1 VTGLAEAK
9 MAQDRANR
17 NKKAQ
22 AVFQQIDNVLDSR
35 LLSPPVLPEPAS
47 LAAGLLQAVAGRI
60 PLGANDGSTATDNCS
75 S

>member
-1 VTGLAEAK
+1 
-9 MAQDRANR
+9 
-17 NKKAQ
+17 
-22 AVFQQIDNVLDSR
+22 VLDSR

-60 PLGANDGSTATDNCS
+60 PLGANDGSTSTDNCS